1 MCGALTRPA
10 LCDVCRVCAVQIHDA
25 LEKVV
30 CSSQAAQ
37 IKKLQSYHD
46 RRVNESKKKLENE
59 FREANKELVKKG
71 SSKDELSR

>member
-1 MCGALTRPA
+1 MSPPA
-10 LCDVCRVCAVQIHDA
+10 LLHPSVDTGQIHDT

-37 IKKLQSYHD
+37 MKKLQSYHD
-46 RRVNESKKKLENE
+46 RRVAESKKKLENE